1 LLVDLH
7 PMCKVAGKRFVTN
20 ARWCCFFVS
29 IWVLMHV
36 DTKTMHR
43 VTDKIRA
50 ELAPWVRDPP
60 KLVSLSQAARSSFDS
75 NWHWQ
80 MLIVYY
86 CCSTLKMRPV
96 RTRKVMPCKSVL
108 MYSGLIYCGLEI
120 LFIALDYWLFNMLV
134 HRWALSEERR
144 QASSGRIA
152 RLHGSAPYQKCGLE
166 VRFQDHCHR
175 TSSLIH
181 LSAW

>member
-1 LLVDLH
+1 MH
-7 PMCKVAGKRFVTN
+7 AMCKVAGKRFVTN

-60 KLVSLSQAARSSFDS
+60 K
-75 NWHWQ
+75 
-80 MLIVYY
+80 
-86 CCSTLKMRPV
+86 
-96 RTRKVMPCKSVL
+96 
-108 MYSGLIYCGLEI
+108 
-120 LFIALDYWLFNMLV
+120 
-134 HRWALSEERR
+134 WALSEERR

-152 RLHGSAPYQKCGLE
+152 RLHGSAAYQKCGLE
-166 VRFQDHCHR
+166 PLDRDLDMNQHVNNVKYITWTLEVFLFNQ
-175 TSSLIH
+175 SPL
-181 LSAW
+181 